1 MGAPNGSLRAA
12 PSVDY
17 DKIREEARSA
27 FASKVVEVKGYV
39 AKLRKAQAAAE
50 ATLDMSPPRALRGPP
65 PGKLLCFRQQVTQ
78 IQNPLHFVSPLYHPI
93 NRRFDLDLNSE
104 KMADAE
110 TCHALM

>member
-39 AKLRKAQAAAE
+39 AKLRAAQAAAE
-50 ATLDMSPPRALRGPP
+50 ATLDMSPPCALRGPP
-65 PGKLLCFRQQVTQ
+65 PGKSLCFRAG
-78 IQNPLHFVSPLYHPI
+78 IADLA
-93 NRRFDLDLNSE
+93 RERFETDASE
-104 KMADAE
+104 GAKSFM
-110 TCHALM
+110 L